1 MRSISSSKISYFSL
15 LLYMG
20 AELLFTSLGAITEV
34 VEIILPATLTGD
46 VMSGNLSHKTSPSVT
61 GTASSSPLRLPL

>member
-20 AELLFTSLGAITEV
+20 AELLFTSLGPITEV
-34 VEIILPATLTGD
+34 VDIIY
-46 VMSGNLSHKTSPSVT
+46 
-61 GTASSSPLRLPL
+61 RQR